1 MGSDVPGVYDLGYTM
16 YIRGVGAY
24 TEGSASE
31 ILMSKSGEDA
41 VSIGESVVCSRRVMV
56 PVTEEE
62 RQKITALLDAVSLED
77 FQVLSGRFDDS
88 VLSKPRYADLYMVK
102 DGKVRS
108 ILSFVSGLDGSG
120 NVKQCITVR
129 SLNAEGSTAAVLLP
143 GSTSAELEEL
153 MELVDSAYYD
163 PGHESVNAM
172 VNVSFDA
179 GTGLTAD
186 GQDMW
191 LPRSSSMQLLNLLE
205 SLMLDAEKGEAVKED
220 FDVTVDIM
228 GQSFM
233 IDTAKGTV
241 ARESGGVTWLAAVSR
256 EDSELIKVYLFWAK

>member
-24 TEGSASE
+24 TKGSASD

-102 DGKVRS
+102 DGKVCS

-120 NVKQCITVR
+120 NVKQCVTVR

-163 PGHESVNAM
+163 LGHESINAM

-205 SLMLDAEKGEAVKED
+205 SLMLDAEKGEAAKED

-241 ARESGGVTWLAAVSR
+241 ARESGGAIWLADVSR
-256 EDSELIKVYLFWAK
+256 EDSELIKMYLSWAK